1 MRPDGYGSRSYQA
14 YVLAILT
21 LIYAC
26 NFVDRQLLVIL
37 QEPIKHDL
45 RLTDTELGL
54 LSGFSFA
61 LFYVSCGIPIA
72 RLADR
77 TSRRTVIFAAVTVWS
92 VMTTL
97 CGLALSYVQLLLA
110 RIGVAVGEAGGS
122 PPAHSMI
129 SDIFPPTRRATA
141 LSVYSVGVHIGILT
155 AFLLGGRLAAH
166 FGWHTAFLVV
176 GPPGIILA
184 FILRLTVRE
193 PTRGAAQPD
202 AAAPRDGGTR
212 PLGETLALLWS
223 RRSFRHIA
231 LVAGVQGLLVYGI
244 GNWLA
249 SFFLRSF
256 PIKIGELSM
265 WLALAVGLGGAC
277 GTLLGGF
284 ATDRL
289 GSKDKRWYLWI
300 PLLGVAIAL
309 PTLITILTTANLSTA
324 LVLSF
329 VFNCA
334 INLYLAPIFAISHG
348 LVDARTRALVSS
360 ILFFLSNL
368 IGLGAGPMIIGI
380 LSDRFAALG
389 SMNSLRDAMLIIGTV
404 ACLWGSVHYLL
415 AAKALNGDLAKAP
428 GQTRWGLVV

>member
-1 MRPDGYGSRSYQA
+1 MRSDGYGSRSYQG

-21 LIYAC
+21 LVYAC
-26 NFVDRQLLVIL
+26 NFIDRQLLVIL
-37 QEPIKHDL
+37 QEPIKKDL
-45 RLTDTELGL
+45 GLSDTQLGL

-61 LFYVSCGIPIA
+61 LFYVTCGIPIA

-77 TSRRTVIFAAVTVWS
+77 ASRRTVIFAAITVWS
-92 VMTTL
+92 VMTTV
-97 CGLALSYVQLLLA
+97 CGLAVSYTQLLLA

-129 SDIFPPTRRATA
+129 SDIFPPARRATA
-141 LSVYSVGVHIGILT
+141 LSVYSVGVHIGIL
-155 AFLLGGRLAAH
+155 AGFVLGGRLAEY
-166 FGWHTAFLVV
+166 FGWRTAFLVV
-176 GPPGIILA
+176 GPPGIILGCVLW
-184 FILRLTVRE
+184 FTVRE
-193 PTRGAAQPD
+193 PIRGATQPSQV
-202 AAAPRDGGTR
+202 AARDGAPR

-223 RRSFRHIA
+223 LRSFRHIA

-249 SFFLRSF
+249 SFFLRSY

-289 GSKDKRWYLWI
+289 GAKDKRWYLWV
-300 PLLGVAIAL
+300 PLVGVAVAL
-309 PTLITILTTANLSTA
+309 PTLITILTTGNLLLA
-324 LVLSF
+324 LLLSF
-329 VFNCA
+329 VFIGA
-334 INLYLAPIFAISHG
+334 INLYLAPMFAISHG

-368 IGLGAGPMIIGI
+368 IGLGAGPTLIGF
-380 LSDRFAALG
+380 LSDRFAASG
-389 SMNSLRDAMLIIGTV
+389 NMNSLRDAMLIIGTL
-404 ACLWGSVHYLL
+404 ACLWVSVHYLL
-415 AAKALNGDLAKAP
+415 AAKALNKDVANAP
-428 GQTRWGLVV
+428 G